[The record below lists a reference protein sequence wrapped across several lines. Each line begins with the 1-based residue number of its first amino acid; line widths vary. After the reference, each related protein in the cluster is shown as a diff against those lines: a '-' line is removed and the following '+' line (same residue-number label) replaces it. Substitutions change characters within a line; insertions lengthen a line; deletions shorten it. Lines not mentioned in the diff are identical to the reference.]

1 MAACQVTPAQ
11 LPIDILIDQIK
22 AEFVK
27 SETPSPDTIKGL
39 LSTYITAGH
48 QDWREF
54 ALFNSIKYSRNLL
67 EFNENFELIV
77 LCWLPGQESPIHNHS
92 VRKTL
97 FSCLLTFSL
106 PFKTTLY
113 PLHCFLAGFNPLNK
127 MLLLVISSSLLM
139 ASETLFCYLA
149 KVESKKSEGLF
160 FVPDNWNNV
169 PADVAG
175 SFSKL
180 FDTLLPS

>member
-11 LPIDILIDQIK
+11 LPIDVLIDQLK
-22 AEFVK
+22 EEFGK
-27 SETPSPDTIKGL
+27 NETPSPDTIKGL

-92 VRKTL
+92 VRKTP
-97 FSCLLTFSL
+97 FSLLLTFC
-106 PFKTTLY
+106 P
-113 PLHCFLAGFNPLNK
+113 
-127 MLLLVISSSLLM
+127 
-139 ASETLFCYLA
+139 
-149 KVESKKSEGLF
+149 
-160 FVPDNWNNV
+160 
-169 PADVAG
+169 
-175 SFSKL
+175 FSKHT
-180 FDTLLPS
+180 FFFPSFAHGLVPITTTRFISTAILHPSYGKANLCL